1 MQLQLGNR
9 KLFFSTLL
17 LLLVGDYYFRERLT
31 LPLLVAAEDIVVLA
45 LSGA

>member
-1 MQLQLGNR
+1 M
-9 KLFFSTLL
+9 LL

-31 LPLLVAAEDIVVLA
+31 LPLLVAAEDKVVLA